1 MMNNSKAAKKPKS
14 AFSRM
19 EISNRIFYA
28 VMLIFPIAQ
37 FLVFYIGV
45 NINSITLAFREYQFD
60 AGGAYTFAGL
70 KNFRNLFRNLSTMSY
85 APTLLKNSLILYFC
99 GLCVGVPLAL
109 FFSYYIYKKSPGS
122 KIFKVILFL
131 PSIISSIVMVIIFRY
146 FAERAVP
153 ELVKI
158 IFGKEI
164 FGLLE
169 NSETIFGTLVFYNL
183 FINFG
188 GNVLLYTGAMAAI
201 DESCVEAAK
210 LDGAGYFRE
219 FFFITI
225 PQIFPTIATFL
236 VVGMAAIFVNEMNLY
251 AFFGPNAESMV
262 STVGYMLFR
271 DTLSGTVSNY
281 PYLSAFGLLL
291 TVISLPLVIGV
302 KLGLDRVSRAILE

>member
-1 MMNNSKAAKKPKS
+1 MLNNIKAEKKPKS
-14 AFSRM
+14 AFRQA
-19 EISNRIFYA
+19 EVSNRIFYA

-37 FLVFYIGV
+37 FLVFYVGV
-45 NINSITLAFREYQFD
+45 NINSILLAFKEYQFE
-60 AGGAYTFAGL
+60 AGGVYTFAGFE
-70 KNFRNLFRNLSTMSY
+70 NFKKLFLNLSTMSY

-99 GLCVGVPLAL
+99 GLCVGVPMAL
-109 FFSYYIYKKSPGS
+109 FFSYYIYKKSPCS

-153 ELVKI
+153 ELARI
-158 IFGKEI
+158 LFGKEI
-164 FGLLE
+164 RGLLE
-169 NSETIFGTLVFYNL
+169 NTDTIFGTLIFYNL

-201 DESCVEAAK
+201 DESSVEAAR

-225 PQIFPTIATFL
+225 PQVFPTIATFL
-236 VVGMAAIFVNEMNLY
+236 VVGIAGIFVNEMNLY
-251 AFFGPNAESMV
+251 AFFGPNAEGAV
-262 STVGYMLFR
+262 STIGYMLFR

-281 PYLSAFGLLL
+281 PYLSAFGLVL
-291 TVISLPLVIGV
+291 TIISLPLVIGV
-302 KLGLDRVSRAILE
+302 KVGLDYASRAILE